1 MSHGAGDFG
10 IRFSTDSVPER
21 ERLPFFRESLGR
33 SIMRLDLGPYDDSR
47 PLRYAAAVHEFD
59 GVCVMSAQT
68 NGHICRRTQ
77 PLLTDGHDE
86 FILSTNLSGFSL
98 PSQAGREFR
107 MDAGPAVLLSGSDV
121 GARDCPVPG
130 RVSDIAHSAPAA
142 RRDGGQTGR
151 RARAPDTSKHGGA
164 APPRR
169 LYSAGSEKAWAGTAG
184 IAPALCG
191 SYQRPRRACGRSDA
205 GRRRHRA
212 QSRHACRS
220 PARRK
225 GLYRTTQRAARAIG
239 QQCGGA
245 SGHHATLRA
254 YAIRGRGGF
263 AHHIHHQRAARS
275 CTSDVDRPTDG

>member
-130 RVSDIAHSAPAA
+130 ESLTLRIPRRLLDGMAAKPEDALARPIPASTEALRLLIDYIQLILKKRGPAPPELRRLFAAHISDLVALAVGATRDGADIAHSRGMRAA
-142 RRDGGQTGR
+142 RLHAAKAFI
-151 RARAPDTSKHGGA
+151 ARH
-164 APPRR
+164 
-169 LYSAGSEKAWAGTAG
+169 
-184 IAPALCG
+184 
-191 SYQRPRRACGRSDA
+191 
-205 GRRRHRA
+205 
-212 QSRHACRS
+212 
-220 PARRK
+220 
-225 GLYRTTQRAARAIG
+225 RAARAIG

-263 AHHIHHQRAARS
+263 AHHIHHRRAARS